1 MNNIT
6 LFKNRKLK
14 KLLDNINKVKLNNI
28 FDLTAYFAE
37 PIDAQ
42 CMING
47 VCNKVFLYT
56 NFTICTPTAIAL
68 TKLVKR
74 MGFELIIKKD

>member
-6 LFKNRKLK
+6 LFKNRKLQ
-14 KLLDNINKVKLNNI
+14 KLLDNINKVKLNSI

-42 CMING
+42 CIIDGGKNE
-47 VCNKVFLYT
+47 VSLYT
-56 NFTICTPTAIAL
+56 NFTICATTARAL
-68 TKLVKR
+68 TKLINR
-74 MGFELIIKKD
+74 MGFELIINKD